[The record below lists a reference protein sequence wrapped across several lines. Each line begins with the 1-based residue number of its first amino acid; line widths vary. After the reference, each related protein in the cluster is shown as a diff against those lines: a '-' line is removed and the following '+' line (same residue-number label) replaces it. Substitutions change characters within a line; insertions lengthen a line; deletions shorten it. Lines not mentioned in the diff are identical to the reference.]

1 MDPLPLR
8 LAPGSDLRAAL
19 EAEVA
24 RRSVRAAFVAS
35 GIGSLRETRLR
46 FAGAREPVSIAGD
59 VEILTL
65 SGTIS
70 PDGAHLHM
78 SVADAAGRVTGG
90 HVARGCVVRTT
101 AEILLLLLPGWTFA
115 REHDEATGY
124 AELVARR

>member
-1 MDPLPLR
+1 VEPFPLR
-8 LAPGSDLRAAL
+8 LEPGSDLRTTL

-35 GIGSLRETRLR
+35 GIGSLGETRLR
-46 FAGAREPVSIAGD
+46 LAGAEEPVSIAGD

-78 SVADAAGRVTGG
+78 SVADAAGRVIGG

-101 AEILLLLLPGWTFA
+101 AEVLLLLLPGWTFA